1 MASFATP
8 TNDDD
13 DDDDGYFDLSD
24 MMPSWSEEERAKYLA
39 SLDDDDNEM
48 PLLAESLDEMDPAL
62 VEGLMQLRDGDD
74 PPSALAAAAKDRGN
88 AHFQRAVAVKNKL
101 FYREAAKAYTEGF
114 HLCLA
119 AKHEAGDEEPL
130 PLKATLLSNRA
141 ACSLV
146 LKNYGSAIA
155 DCKASLAI
163 DGQNAKCCFRLARAC
178 LGLKKWEPAA
188 KAAHWG
194 LEIDPASKPL
204 RQTLKH
210 ATDGLAEAKR
220 QAANKSKIEAAK
232 LAKYAAVF
240 DAAKAAGVRLA
251 PSPPPGVHAYDSHPH
266 FEGEALRW
274 PVVFCYPEA
283 PAAQPDLLE
292 SVPGTDLLCDWLLTL
307 FPEPGE
313 GAGPD
318 WDMKR
323 VYRATEVSVYTRLP
337 ETPSFKSAKDYAD
350 YRQRSADG
358 AECETLEWQDAWLE
372 VSPAATFAD
381 ILSHPH
387 YAFCGVVSLHVRP
400 AKSELH
406 AGWRADL
413 EKRRKL
419 RPLQLSSRSLGVQPK

>member
-178 LGLKKWEPAA
+178 LGLK
-188 KAAHWG
+188 
-194 LEIDPASKPL
+194 
-204 RQTLKH
+204 
-210 ATDGLAEAKR
+210 
-220 QAANKSKIEAAK
+220 AANKAKIEAAK

-240 DAAKAAGVRLA
+240 DAAEAAGVRLA

-266 FEGEALRW
+266 FEGEGLRW

-313 GAGPD
+313 GGAGLGR
-318 WDMKR
+318 WR